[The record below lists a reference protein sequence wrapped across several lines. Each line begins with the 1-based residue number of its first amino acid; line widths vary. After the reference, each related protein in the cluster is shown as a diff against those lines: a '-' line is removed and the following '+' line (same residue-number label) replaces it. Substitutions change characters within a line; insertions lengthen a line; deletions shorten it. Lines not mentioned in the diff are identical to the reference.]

1 MAQLRRSTAMA
12 TANSARAGGGAD
24 SHLGARLVA
33 RSGCLAV
40 LLVFVKLLDGIA
52 LLAFWVALGDM
63 ITGRQAKRLF
73 APLAAGI
80 TIGRLIGS
88 FGTEPAS
95 RVAGI
100 EGLVLFA
107 GGLYALAAAA
117 ALFLRRTGK
126 IEGAT

>member
-1 MAQLRRSTAMA
+1 MVLIPIWALVSLRAP
-12 TANSARAGGGAD
+12 G
-24 SHLGARLVA
+24 V
-33 RSGCLAV
+33 LAV

-80 TIGRLIGS
+80 TIGRLLGS

-95 RVAGI
+95 RSRRNRGAGSVCGRALRTRCRGRAVFEANWRG
-100 EGLVLFA
+100 EGTA
-107 GGLYALAAAA
+107 
-117 ALFLRRTGK
+117 
-126 IEGAT
+126 